1 MLSKKIKKEILT
13 FQKFEIYEHFVY
25 QSLARHIKNPANKKI
40 LSQISRD
47 ESKHYNFWKKHSGM
61 GIKPNKLKLSFYY
74 LVSKIL
80 GITFALKI
88 MVKREQKAQ
97 KHYQDISKKVPGA
110 KNLIKDEK
118 RHEQHLINML
128 DEERLHYTGAIVVG
142 LNDALV
148 ELTGALAGFTLAL
161 GNARLIALA
170 GSIIGITTGLS
181 AGASQYL
188 ETETEKGTGKKP
200 FKAAVYTGFSYI
212 LASLFLIFPFFIFIN
227 FYLALGITLFNA
239 FLIILFFSFYLSVAK
254 DFSFKRRFSHMAL
267 IGFGVAILAFGIGFL
282 VREFLGVEI

>member
-1 MLSKKIKKEILT
+1 MLNKKIKKEILI
-13 FQKFEIYEHFVY
+13 FQKVEIYEHFVY

-40 LSQISRD
+40 LGQISRD
-47 ESKHYNFWKKHSGM
+47 ELKHYNFWKKHSNID
-61 GIKPNKLKLSFYY
+61 IKPSKLKRGFYY
-74 LVSKIL
+74 LISKIL
-80 GITFALKI
+80 GVTFALKI
-88 MVKREQKAQ
+88 MAKREQKAQ
-97 KHYQDISKKVPGA
+97 KHYKDISEKIPGA
-110 KNLIKDEK
+110 KKLIKEEK
-118 RHEQHLINML
+118 KHEQHLINML

-161 GNARLIALA
+161 GNTHLIALV

-188 ETETEKGTGKKP
+188 ETETEKGTEKKP
-200 FKAAVYTGFSYI
+200 LKAAVYTGFSY
-212 LASLFLIFPFFIFIN
+212 LLTSLFLIFPFFIFIN
-227 FYLALGITLFNA
+227 FYLALGVTLFNA
-239 FLIILFFSFYLSVAK
+239 FLIILFFSFYLSVTK
-254 DFSFKRRFSHMAL
+254 DFSFKRRFLHMAL

>member
-1 MLSKKIKKEILT
+1 MLSKKIKKEVLT
-13 FQKFEIYEHFVY
+13 FQKYEILEHFVY
-25 QSLARHIKNPANKKI
+25 RKISHHIKNPANKRI
-40 LSQISRD
+40 LEQISKD
-47 ESKHYNFWKKHSGM
+47 ELKHYHFWKKHSGIE
-61 GIKPNKLKLSFYY
+61 IKPSKLKRGFYY

-80 GITFALKI
+80 GITFAIKI
-88 MVKREQKAQ
+88 MIKREQKAQ
-97 KHYQDISKKVPGA
+97 KHYKDISEKIPGVKK
-110 KNLIKDEK
+110 LIADEK
-118 RHEQHLINML
+118 RHEQHLINMF

-161 GNARLIALA
+161 GNTHLIALV

-188 ETETEKGTGKKP
+188 ETETEKGTEKKP

-212 LASLFLIFPFFIFIN
+212 LTSLFLIFPFFIFIN

-239 FLIILFFSFYLSVAK
+239 FLVILFFSFYLSVVK
-254 DFSFKRRFSHMAL
+254 DFSFKRRFLHMAL

-282 VREFLGVEI
+282 VRKFLGVEI

>member
-13 FQKFEIYEHFVY
+13 FQNVEIYEHFIY

-40 LSQISRD
+40 LKQISKD
-47 ESKHYNFWKKHSGM
+47 ELEHYNFWKKYSKIE
-61 GIKPNKLKLSFYY
+61 IKPSRLKRGFYY
-74 LVSKIL
+74 LIAKIL
-80 GITFALKI
+80 GVTFALKI

-97 KHYQDISKKVPGA
+97 KHYKDISEKVPGA
-110 KNLIKDEK
+110 KKLIKDEE
-118 RHEQHLINML
+118 RHEKHLINML

-161 GNARLIALA
+161 GNTRLIALA

-188 ETETEKGTGKKP
+188 ETETEKGTEKKP

-212 LASLFLIFPFFIFIN
+212 LTSLFLIFPFFIFIN

-239 FLIILFFSFYLSVAK
+239 FLVILFFSFYLSVAK
-254 DFSFKRRFSHMAL
+254 DFSFKRRFLHMAL

-282 VREFLGVEI
+282 VRELLGVEI